1 MFRAIRG
8 LLTPSSITVTLLLA
22 LLLASAGWLYTSVRL
37 NEEIAN
43 RRADKEAFK
52 SAQEAAKVKSLQ
64 EKARIEKEYHERAK
78 EADDNYRD
86 LLDRYNAY
94 VLQYSYESSSGD
106 FNLSISSG
114 SSEGVDGPGP
124 PPVFSVSVPVTDL
137 YICADNTAR
146 LQAARAWALS
156 LNK

>member
-1 MFRAIRG
+1 M
-8 LLTPSSITVTLLLA
+8 SVTLLLF

-37 NEEIAN
+37 NEEIAH

-78 EADDNYRD
+78 EADDNYRN
-86 LLDRYNAY
+86 LLDKYNAY
-94 VLQYSYESSSGD
+94 VLQYSYESSPGD
-106 FNLSISSG
+106 FNLSVSSG
-114 SSEGVDGPGP
+114 PSEGFDGPGP